1 MQEDAGNS
9 ILCMTG
15 TYSYS
20 LYISFRGLPLVE
32 CKQIIRLNKY
42 TENEGEKEE
51 NDLTVPACNCLIDS
65 GLFPSGTARTD
76 GADCWRP

>member
-32 CKQIIRLNKY
+32 CKQIIRLNKN
-42 TENEGEKEE
+42 TENAGRERGKR
-51 NDLTVPACNCLIDS
+51 PHSSCL
-65 GLFPSGTARTD
+65 
-76 GADCWRP
+76 

>member
-1 MQEDAGNS
+1 MQEDAGNN

-32 CKQIIRLNKY
+32 CKQIICLNKN
-42 TENEGEKEE
+42 TENAGGNRRK
-51 NDLTVPACNCLIDS
+51 
-65 GLFPSGTARTD
+65 
-76 GADCWRP
+76 